1 VRKSVVFQTV
11 ASVNKKLDK
20 ISIKHL
26 TINKTL
32 DILKSSI
39 KHLIIKFEFERG
51 YIMKKIF
58 DLPVCG
64 SDRAKS
70 FYGKAK
76 IIETENGEKVL
87 QSYNTFVCR
96 ITAAGRFVRM
106 WGGYSATTMRHV
118 NSFLSFYDMN
128 GGGKAWWDMQP
139 VETEKPKVADMTP
152 AESLKAMYSRRSAN
166 SVNY

>member
-1 VRKSVVFQTV
+1 
-11 ASVNKKLDK
+11 
-20 ISIKHL
+20 
-26 TINKTL
+26 
-32 DILKSSI
+32 
-39 KHLIIKFEFERG
+39 
-51 YIMKKIF
+51 MKKIF

-64 SDRAKS
+64 YDRAKS

-76 IIETENGEKVL
+76 VIETDNGEKVL

-118 NSFLSFYDMN
+118 NSFLSFYDM
-128 GGGKAWWDMQP
+128 
-139 VETEKPKVADMTP
+139 TP
-152 AESLKAMYSRRSAN
+152 AESLKAMYKRRAAN